1 MTKKKKDETVET
13 KETVALEEADMNQ
26 ENQNTEEKGSEPESQ
41 DPEEKNSEP
50 ENQES
55 EQKNPETEEK
65 EADQENNE
73 PEKEE
78 ETATEE
84 QVLFHVTPKEKRV
97 ALRSTPEFRLDNKNL
112 AGIVDENSTTR
123 TFKVVEQKNGYG
135 RLLYPEG
142 LWIDLKACN
151 RF

>member
-1 MTKKKKDETVET
+1 MAKKKTDETVET

-26 ENQNTEEKGSEPESQ
+26 ENQNPELESQ
-41 DPEEKNSEP
+41 DPEEKDTEP
-50 ENQES
+50 DNQES
-55 EQKNPETEEK
+55 EEKEPESQNLEEK
-65 EADQENNE
+65 E
-73 PEKEE
+73 PEKQ
-78 ETATEE
+78 ETVEE
-84 QVLFHVTPKEKRV
+84 QVLFCVIPKEKKV

>member
-1 MTKKKKDETVET
+1 MKKKTDETVET

-26 ENQNTEEKGSEPESQ
+26 ENQNPEEKEPESQ
-41 DPEEKNSEP
+41 DPEEKNTEP
-50 ENQES
+50 DIQES
-55 EQKNPETEEK
+55 EEK
-65 EADQENNE
+65 EPE
-73 PEKEE
+73 PEKQ
-78 ETATEE
+78 ETVEE
-84 QVLFHVTPKEKRV
+84 QVLFCVIPKEKKV

-112 AGIVDENSTTR
+112 AGIVDENSETR